1 MTARFGAATWI
12 ALRYLSTPRRQ
23 FATFVTRLS
32 VAGLA
37 LGVLVLTVVVSVM
50 NGFDAELRLRIL
62 GSVPH
67 VLVANTTLDAPRA
80 REITQAPSVLHAF
93 NFFAADGMITAH
105 GAVNPVTVHGV
116 DADVGSGLAMVAEH
130 MVTGAFEEL
139 FSTPR
144 GVLLGAPL
152 ASFLGLYPGDDVA
165 LVLTD
170 PSGGSAEPRLLRF
183 RVAGL
188 FEIGAELDY
197 SLVLIERGDL
207 SAQEQ
212 SMLGET
218 GLRLTLA
225 DAMQAP
231 AFAASLRAG
240 APDLTVRSWA
250 DTYGGLF
257 AAVRLEKRMMFVLL
271 LLVVAVA
278 AFSIVSGQ
286 TMAVADKQVDIA
298 ILRTLGASTEL
309 ITRIFL
315 LQGLA
320 VSSIGILVGLGAG
333 AAIAEHIGALVA
345 AAERLL
351 GFRFLEGTYF
361 VEVPSVVLFDD
372 LALIAGCALA
382 LCLLSAWLPA
392 RRAAALDPLAG
403 LHR

>member
-1 MTARFGAATWI
+1 MTARFGAAIWI
-12 ALRYLSTPRRQ
+12 ALRYLSMPRRQ

-50 NGFDAELRLRIL
+50 NGFDAELRARIL

-67 VLVANTTLDAPRA
+67 VFVADTTLDAPVA
-80 REITQAPSVLHAF
+80 RELTGADLVTHAF
-93 NFFAADGMITAH
+93 NFFTADGMITAQ
-105 GAVNPVTVHGV
+105 GAVNPVTVQGV
-116 DADVGSGLAMVAEH
+116 DADVGAGLAMVADH
-130 MVTGAFEEL
+130 MVAGTFEDL

-152 ASFLGLYPGDDVA
+152 ASFLALYPGDDVA

-197 SLVLIERGDL
+197 SLALIDRGDL
-207 SAQEQ
+207 SPREQ
-212 SMLGET
+212 SMFGET
-218 GLRLTLA
+218 GLRLTLS
-225 DAMQAP
+225 DALQAP
-231 AFAASLRAG
+231 EFAAALHARAPELKV
-240 APDLTVRSWA
+240 ASWA

-320 VSSIGILVGLGAG
+320 VSSIGILVGLAAG

-345 AAERLL
+345 AAEGLL

-361 VEVPSVVLFDD
+361 VAVPSVVLGRD
-372 LALIAGCALA
+372 LVLIAGCAFS

>member
-1 MTARFGAATWI
+1 MTARFGAAAWI

-50 NGFDAELRLRIL
+50 NGFDAELRTRIL

-67 VLVANTTLDAPRA
+67 VFVADVALDDPLG
-80 REITQAPSVLHAF
+80 RELIQSPSVRNAF
-93 NFFAADGMITAH
+93 NFFAADGMITAR
-105 GAVNPVTVHGV
+105 GAVNPVAVHGI
-116 DADVGSGLAMVAEH
+116 DADIGAGLSMVSEH
-130 MVTGAFEEL
+130 MVEGTFEDL
-139 FSTPR
+139 FIAPR
-144 GVLLGAPL
+144 GLLLGAPL
-152 ASFLGLYPGDDVA
+152 AAFLGLYTGDDVA

-170 PSGGSAEPRLLRF
+170 PMGGSAEPRLLRF

-197 SLVLIERGDL
+197 SLVLIEREDL
-207 SAQEQ
+207 SPAEQ
-212 SMLGET
+212 AAFGET
-218 GLRLTLA
+218 GVRVTLF

-231 AFAASLRAG
+231 LFAEALRSRWSEQ
-240 APDLTVRSWA
+240 TVRSWA

-309 ITRIFL
+309 ITRVFL

-320 VSSIGILVGLGAG
+320 VSSIGILAGLGAG
-333 AAIAEHIGALVA
+333 ALLAQHIGSLVA
-345 AAERLL
+345 SAEGVL

-361 VEVPSVVLFDD
+361 VSVPSVVLAAD
-372 LALIAGCALA
+372 LALIASCALG

-392 RRAAALDPLAG
+392 RRAAGLDPLAG